1 MALLNTHEVL
11 ETINMIKD
19 ENLDVH
25 LTPVVWRNTPTQTD
39 LLGGDSP
46 EVGMTI
52 KEETK

>member
-1 MALLNTHEVL
+1 MKYFDYTSADSFEEAAELL
-11 ETINMIKD
+11 KD
-19 ENLDVH
+19 G
-25 LTPVVWRNTPTQTD
+25 TSRRNTPTQTD